1 MFGKVKKEEVFSE
14 NEILNKAILSIIKSL
29 ENDNISSSTEES
41 VLKNNEAIIR
51 KIKKFIK

>member
-41 VLKNNEAIIR
+41 VLKNNEAIR